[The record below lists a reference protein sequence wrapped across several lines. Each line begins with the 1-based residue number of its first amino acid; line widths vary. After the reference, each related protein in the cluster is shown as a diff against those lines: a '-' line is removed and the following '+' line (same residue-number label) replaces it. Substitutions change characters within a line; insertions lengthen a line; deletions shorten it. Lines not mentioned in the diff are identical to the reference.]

1 MGLFDVMFRKPKEST
16 AKKEVEIEESFIESA
31 DKAAL
36 LVSQSVESGDI
47 ASIGDKLKPYIAT
60 TSGKNIYVFNCAP
73 SGQWVALL
81 LLGSFLSLCFLL
93 FLPVAAGT
101 YYYSSTYKAEG
112 LFGLLAIAII
122 IVCNIF
128 LCGKAIREIRF
139 SKRYDYYRDV
149 LKYRNIVIIDDLSN
163 MVNINR
169 NIVTKDLKK
178 AVRIKL
184 IPQGHFGM
192 NELLFM
198 VSEEAFANY
207 LASEASYNCYFEKT
221 LEKRGVMQARSQE
234 TEELLAQGEEC
245 LARIKDCNDIIKDKD
260 VSDELDQMEKVVSAI
275 FHEADVNPSQAN
287 RLGVFIN
294 RYLPTIE
301 KLLKS
306 YIDVDEKKLKGNDI
320 HNTQKE
326 ITQALDLINSAFE
339 SLLERFYEEQEID
352 MVSDISAMNIVM
364 NREDLKSAG
373 TAAN

>member
-16 AKKEVEIEESFIESA
+16 AEKEVAIEESFIESA

-36 LVSQSVESGDI
+36 LVSQSVDSGDI
-47 ASIGDKLKPYIAT
+47 VAIGDKLKPYIEA
-60 TSGKNIYVFNCAP
+60 TSGKSKYVFNCAP
-73 SGQWVALL
+73 IGQWVALL
-81 LLGSFLSLCFLL
+81 LIGSLLSLCFLI

-139 SKRYDYYRDV
+139 SKRYDHYRDV

-169 NIVTKDLKK
+169 DIVTKDLKK

-198 VSEEAFANY
+198 VSEETFASY
-207 LASEASYNCYFEKT
+207 LASEASYNCYFEKI
-221 LEKRGVMQARSQE
+221 LENRGEMQGRTQE

-301 KLLKS
+301 KLLES
-306 YIDVDEKKLKGNDI
+306 YIDMDEKKLKGNDI

-326 ITQALDLINSAFE
+326 ITKALDLINGAFE
-339 SLLERFYEEQEID
+339 SLLERFYEEQETD
-352 MVSDISAMNIVM
+352 MVRDISAMEIVTKQEDL
-364 NREDLKSAG
+364 NRERGAV
-373 TAAN
+373 N

>member
-16 AKKEVEIEESFIESA
+16 AENEVAIEESFIESA

-73 SGQWVALL
+73 IGQWVVLL
-81 LLGSFLSLCFLL
+81 LLGSLLSLCFLL

-112 LFGLLAIAII
+112 LFGLLTIAII

-169 NIVTKDLKK
+169 DIVTKDLKK

-198 VSEEAFANY
+198 VSEEAFASY
-207 LASEASYNCYFEKT
+207 LASEASYNCYFEKI
-221 LEKRGVMQARSQE
+221 LENRGEMPGRTQE

-306 YIDVDEKKLKGNDI
+306 YIDVDEKKLKSNDI

-339 SLLERFYEEQEID
+339 SLLERFYEEQETD
-352 MVSDISAMNIVM
+352 MVRDISAMEIVTKQENL
-364 NREDLKSAG
+364 NRERGAV
-373 TAAN
+373 N